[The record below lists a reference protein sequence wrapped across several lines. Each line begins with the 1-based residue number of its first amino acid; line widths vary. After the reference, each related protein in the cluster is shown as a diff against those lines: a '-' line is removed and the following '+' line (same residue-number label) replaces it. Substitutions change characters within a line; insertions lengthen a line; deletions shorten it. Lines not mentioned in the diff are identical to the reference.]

1 MLDKPN
7 RTFQSR
13 VNPLIAGTVHP
24 SRALRANRGLTA
36 DCIERRHPM
45 TRIASDLDIFD
56 LAPIAMWIED
66 FSGVQAQ
73 FELWRQQGVT
83 DIQAFLK
90 ADVSRVAACSQRIK
104 ILRVN
109 QKTLD
114 LFEADSQEHLIDNLA
129 TVFRDEMLASHVNEL
144 VALWDGGLDFSGSAV
159 NYTLSGRRLDIQLRG
174 AVLPGYEHSLG
185 RLLLTTEDVTS
196 REEARRNEQ
205 KNRQYAEGIFEHSP
219 VSLWIEDF
227 SRIKALID
235 DARSRGIADFRVFTD
250 VHPEF
255 VTQCMSEISVVEV
268 NKATL
273 ALFGAP
279 DRSTLLQR
287 LGDIFRDD
295 MEKTFREQLIEL
307 WNGNLFHQRE
317 VVNYAL
323 DGSERHVLLQF
334 SIFPGHEDN
343 WSRAQIAL
351 TDITARK
358 KAEAYLEYLG
368 KHDVLTK
375 LHNRAFY
382 MDELNRLQR
391 KSLRP
396 VSAMIIDLDGLKC
409 ANDQLGH
416 DAGDALLRRLGEVL
430 NGAISAPNHAARV
443 GGDEFAVLM
452 PGADRKAA
460 LAVLDTIHELL
471 QINNQFYSNAPLSIS
486 VGLATSEPGE
496 MMEAMVRRADLVM
509 YEEKRAHHARRKAAA
524 GSAPA

>member
-1 MLDKPN
+1 
-7 RTFQSR
+7 
-13 VNPLIAGTVHP
+13 
-24 SRALRANRGLTA
+24 
-36 DCIERRHPM
+36 M
-45 TRIASDLDIFD
+45 TSIASDLDIFD

-66 FSGVQAQ
+66 FSGVAAQ
-73 FELWRQQGVT
+73 FDVWRQEGVNE
-83 DIQAFLK
+83 IRSFLK
-90 ADVSRVAACSQRIK
+90 EDLSRAAACSQRIR

-114 LFEADSQEHLIDNLA
+114 LFEAESQDHLTANLSSI
-129 TVFRDEMLASHVNEL
+129 FRDEMLESHVNEL
-144 VALWDGGLDFSGSAV
+144 AALWDGHLEFDGSAV
-159 NYTLSGRRLDIQLRG
+159 NYALSGRRLDIQLRG
-174 AVLPGYEHSLG
+174 SVLPGYEKTLE
-185 RLLLTTEDVTS
+185 RVLITTEDVTA
-196 REEARRNEQ
+196 RETARRAEQ
-205 KNRQYAEGIFEHSP
+205 ENRLYAEGIFEHSP

-227 SRIKALID
+227 SRVKALLED
-235 DARSRGIADFRVFTD
+235 VRHRGIVDFRVFTD

-255 VTQCMSEISVVEV
+255 VVQCMSEISVIEV

-273 ALFGAP
+273 DLFGAP
-279 DRSTLLQR
+279 DRTTLLH
-287 LGDIFRDD
+287 GIASIFRDD

-307 WNGNLFHQRE
+307 WNGGLFHQRE
-317 VVNYAL
+317 VINYAL

-334 SIFPGHEDN
+334 SVFPGHEKD
-343 WSRAQIAL
+343 WSRVQVAL

-396 VSAMIIDLDGLKC
+396 VSALIIDLDGLKI

-430 NGAISAPNHAARV
+430 NGAVSMPNHAARV

-452 PGADRKAA
+452 PGADRQAA
-460 LAVLDTIHELL
+460 QAMLETIQELL
-471 QINNQFYSNAPLSIS
+471 KINNQFYSNAPLDIS
-486 VGLATSEPGE
+486 VGLATSEEGE
-496 MMEAMVRRADLVM
+496 TMEAMVRRADLAM
-509 YEEKRAHHARRKAAA
+509 YEQKRAHHASRKAAP
-524 GSAPA
+524 SAAL